1 MWGRL
6 DDYDGI
12 GATGR
17 VALTNFTVRGESI
30 DSVTG
35 EFSYTNRV
43 LEFSNPR
50 LWRGAQT
57 MTADLVTLDFNRR
70 LIFFKNG
77 HSTADPAAI
86 TRAIG
91 PKTAHIM
98 EPYHFLQPP
107 TVLVEG
113 CVPLRDVNGG
123 HDMDDADLSFDIVG
137 GVPFQCLKLR
147 AARVT
152 GTIHWLGQTLILT
165 NIAAELYGG
174 RAMAV
179 RTLIFACRTR
189 ARIINSPRR
198 SPTSICT
205 RSRRIWR
212 RPPIISKARCPGG
225 WS

>member
-1 MWGRL
+1 MTASNAARGFGIVQFTAPVNLDADVWGQL
-6 DDYDGI
+6 NDYDGI
-12 GATGR
+12 GAAGR

-30 DSVTG
+30 DRRRRAIFPTRTG
-35 EFSYTNRV
+35 V
-43 LEFSNPR
+43 LEFSNPH

-57 MTADLVTLDFNRR
+57 LTADLVTLDFNRR

-77 HSTADPAAI
+77 HSTADPAAVA
-86 TRAIG
+86 RAIG

-113 CVPLRDVNGG
+113 CVPLHDVNGG

-174 RAMAV
+174 
-179 RTLIFACRTR
+179 TR
-189 ARIINSPRR
+189 QWMREL
-198 SPTSICT
+198 
-205 RSRRIWR
+205 
-212 RPPIISKARCPGG
+212 
-225 WS
+225 